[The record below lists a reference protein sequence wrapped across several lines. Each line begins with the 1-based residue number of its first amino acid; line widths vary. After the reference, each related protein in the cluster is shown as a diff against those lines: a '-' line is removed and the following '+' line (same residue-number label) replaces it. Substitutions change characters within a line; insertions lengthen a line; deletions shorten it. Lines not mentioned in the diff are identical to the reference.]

1 MGFDSLWHWGLLLL
15 IVLLVFG
22 TRKIG
27 SVGTDLGNAV
37 RGFKQAMRGDEA
49 EQPAAAATER
59 LRTDA
64 PSPRP
69 QAATRSECDAPAAK

>member
-37 RGFKQAMRGDEA
+37 RGFKQAMHGGDEGK
-49 EQPAAAATER
+49 AA
-59 LRTDA
+59 TDA
-64 PSPRP
+64 PEQLRANPPASTASTSSHAGR
-69 QAATRSECDAPAAK
+69 DASAAK

>member
-27 SVGTDLGNAV
+27 NVGADLGNAV
-37 RGFKQAMRGDEA
+37 RGFKQAMRGDGEG
-49 EQPAAAATER
+49 AAAPEQ
-59 LRTDA
+59 LRADPPASADGTGN
-64 PSPRP
+64 R
-69 QAATRSECDAPAAK
+69 AAK